1 MRRQP
6 IALASGLALAYSLA
20 LLGDQ
25 MLYVA
30 AGEGLLHPAVVVW
43 TGDAAPPELRG
54 LVMGGLATAGDLGA
68 ALGPLVGYALL
79 ESAGLRSAYG
89 LCAGFMLSAL
99 LALVVVRQA
108 SVGRVSVAR

>member
-1 MRRQP
+1 VRRQR

-25 MLYVA
+25 MLYVVLPSHPAA
-30 AGEGLLHPAVVVW
+30 AGI
-43 TGDAAPPELRG
+43 
-54 LVMGGLATAGDLGA
+54 ATASLGII
-68 ALGPLVGYALL
+68 L
-79 ESAGLRSAYG
+79 SANG

-99 LALVVVRQA
+99 LALAVVRQA